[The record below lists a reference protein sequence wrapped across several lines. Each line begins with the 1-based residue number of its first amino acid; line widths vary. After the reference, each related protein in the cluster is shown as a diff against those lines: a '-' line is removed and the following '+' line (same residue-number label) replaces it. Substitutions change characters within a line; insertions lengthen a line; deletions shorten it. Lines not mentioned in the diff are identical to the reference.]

1 MSRMDG
7 RRVVVTGGASGMGLE
22 TAKLLVDRGAN
33 VALLDVNPEALR
45 AAANATG
52 GFAHVADI
60 ADPDS
65 VARGIDA
72 SVQQL
77 GGMDALVNA
86 AGIAT
91 MARAED
97 TSLSLW
103 RKIMDVNL
111 TGTFLVCRAAISHL
125 RQGREPAI
133 VNVASASGLMPS
145 SAGTAY
151 GVSKAGVDMLTKYLA
166 RELAPVIRVN
176 AVCPGMVDT
185 PLMSAMAPDRGD
197 AFQAAVAATYALGRV
212 AQPRELAE
220 AILFLASP
228 AASYV
233 TGVSLAVDGGRT
245 FH

>member
-1 MSRMDG
+1 MMDG
-7 RRVVVTGGASGMGLE
+7 RRIVVTGGASGIGLE
-22 TAKLLVDRGAN
+22 TARLLAERGAK
-33 VALLDVNPEALR
+33 VALLDINSEALS
-45 AAANATG
+45 AAAHATG
-52 GFAHVADI
+52 GTAHLVDI
-60 ADPDS
+60 ADEAS
-65 VARGIDA
+65 VAEGIHA
-72 SVQQL
+72 SVGKL

-91 MARAED
+91 MTRAED
-97 TSLSLW
+97 TSLDLW
-103 RKIMDVNL
+103 RRILDVNL
-111 TGTFLVCRAAISHL
+111 TGTFLVCRSAISHL
-125 RQGREPAI
+125 RKGREPAI

-145 SAGTAY
+145 SAGAAY

-185 PLMSAMAPDRGD
+185 PMMSATAPDRDGD
-197 AFQAAVAATYALGRV
+197 FQAKVAATYALGRV

-220 AILFLASP
+220 AIAFLASP

-233 TGVSLAVDGGRT
+233 TGASLAVDGGRT